1 MLTTSARSS
10 ALCFYRTCVT
20 LKEVLI
26 LIFLGGLIFLGCDAS
41 SNRGSLSSERV
52 SFISSNS
59 QIDVKRGA
67 ISWIDRMKSPNV
79 HLTQHIIEPT
89 LPERREGS
97 FISGSSPSLDSW
109 SHPFLKTTQERGESA
124 EALCG
129 LISSFELPE
138 DVLNIISPNTFT
150 LKYLQSMMWMSL
162 QVHCQQFK
170 AIQERVHQHLTQNQN
185 NASLRSA
192 LSTRIS
198 DLRLELV
205 SLDSNLERTA
215 RKYFFLRGFLVNPAD
230 EVHEISIPNVFE
242 AKYIFC
248 KLSTDCSV
256 LRDLEAIATGG
267 LKKRVLLK
275 PTRTQF
281 YSKGRIEVLV
291 QSAGTEKIHLRNGRS
306 VEWIIFEEADPS
318 VLASIQSRWLLAQS
332 ELERLKSALNDIP
345 DDLSVSLLT
354 TELSRQRQLI
364 KNVVNL
370 YDKVA
375 QEPIEYTMNNDLAF

>member
-1 MLTTSARSS
+1 VLTTSARSG
-10 ALCFYRTCVT
+10 ALCFYRTGVT
-20 LKEVLI
+20 LKEALI

-41 SNRGSLSSERV
+41 SSRGSLSSERL
-52 SFISSNS
+52 SLISSNS
-59 QIDVKRGA
+59 QIDIKRGA
-67 ISWIDRMKSPNV
+67 ISWIDRMKSPNL
-79 HLTQHIIEPT
+79 HLTQDTIDPT
-89 LPERREGS
+89 LPETHEGS
-97 FISGSSPSLDSW
+97 FLSGSSSSLDSW
-109 SHPFLKTTQERGESA
+109 SHAFLKTIQERGGSAESLCGLISSLDLPKDILNIVSQNASALKYPQSMMWMNLQVHCQQLKTTQER
-124 EALCG
+124 
-129 LISSFELPE
+129 
-138 DVLNIISPNTFT
+138 
-150 LKYLQSMMWMSL
+150 
-162 QVHCQQFK
+162 VH
-170 AIQERVHQHLTQNQN
+170 HHLTQNQN

-198 DLRLELV
+198 DLHLELA
-205 SLDSNLERTA
+205 SIDSNLERTA

-230 EVHEISIPNVFE
+230 AVHEISIPNVFE

-248 KLSTDCSV
+248 KLSTDCSA

-267 LKKRVLLK
+267 LKRRVLLK

-291 QSAGTEKIHLRNGRS
+291 KSAGTEKVYLRNGRE

-354 TELSRQRQLI
+354 AELSRQRQLI

-370 YDKVA
+370 YDKRA
-375 QEPIEYTMNNDLAF
+375 LSRPLSPNLELR